1 MFNFFKKD
9 NTEKRQDDAEVQEEV
24 KEDEPLASVTYY
36 IKQGSSDV
44 FLDIF
49 ISDYEDETLKKMA
62 KILSSLSS
70 LRLSVETMNMVKESL
85 VESGEEEIFV
95 NLVKYTMQYT
105 QNDTDSLKQLS
116 EKIKEVTKE
125 KGEEKEKED
134 QPWIKPSEII
144 R

>member
-36 IKQGSSDV
+36 IKEGSSDV

-105 QNDTDSLKQLS
+105 QNDTDSLKQIS
-116 EKIKEVTKE
+116 EKIKEVTK
-125 KGEEKEKED
+125 EKEKED

>member
-105 QNDTDSLKQLS
+105 QNDTDSLKQIS
-116 EKIKEVTKE
+116 EKIKEVTK
-125 KGEEKEKED
+125 EKEKED